1 MITSRVRNISPEA
14 AMQLNNRIVH
24 ISVQLFSGVDHAY
37 RMVKEKSLH
46 YIIVK
51 GMGDM
56 FARNRTVSDILCLII
71 KRSMPLIFMGRQSTV
86 FVHIL

>member
-37 RMVKEKSLH
+37 RMVKEKFLH
-46 YIIVK
+46 YLIVK
-51 GMGDM
+51 WMRNM
-56 FARNRTVSDILCLII
+56 FALSRTVSWLAKMSYVQAIL
-71 KRSMPLIFMGRQSTV
+71 
-86 FVHIL
+86 HICSQ